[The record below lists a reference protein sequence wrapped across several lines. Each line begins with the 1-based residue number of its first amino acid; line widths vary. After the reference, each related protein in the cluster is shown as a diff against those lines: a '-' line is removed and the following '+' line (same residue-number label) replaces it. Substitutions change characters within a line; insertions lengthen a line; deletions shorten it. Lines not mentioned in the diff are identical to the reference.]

1 MKKKS
6 VLFALAAVCLPLA
19 LSAQK
24 EREITLNEA
33 IAMAR
38 IQSVDAAVALNELKT
53 AYWEFRTFRADLLP
67 EVNLTGTLPN
77 YNKSYSSYQNSDGS
91 YGFVRNNTLG
101 LTGDLSIDQNIWL
114 TGGKLSLTSSLD
126 YIKQLGAGGDRHF
139 MSVPVTLQLT
149 QPIFGV
155 NNIKW
160 NRRIE
165 PVRYAEAK
173 AAFITATEEV
183 TMRAITY
190 YFNLLLA
197 KENLG
202 TAKQNQTN
210 ADHLYEVAL
219 AKRKMGQISE
229 NELLQLKL
237 SALNAKAA
245 LTEAESDLNAKMFQ
259 LRAFLGV
266 GEDEVL
272 NPVLPEA
279 VDGPRMEYNQ
289 VLNKALERNSFAQNI
304 RRRQLEADY
313 EVATARG
320 NLRSVDL
327 FASVGYTGENRNFP
341 AVYRNL
347 QDNQIVQV
355 GVKIPILGRGK
366 VRVAKSNRDVV
377 LSKIRQEQ
385 INFNQDI
392 FLLVEHFN
400 NQAQQLDIAKEAD
413 AIAQQRYRTSI
424 ETFLIG
430 KINTLDLNDA
440 QNSKDEARQKHISE
454 LYYYWYYYY
463 QIRSLTLWDFRTNT
477 ELEADFDEII
487 RQ

>member
-1 MKKKS
+1 M
-6 VLFALAAVCLPLA
+6 
-19 LSAQK
+19 
-24 EREITLNEA
+24 
-33 IAMAR
+33 
-38 IQSVDAAVALNELKT
+38 
-53 AYWEFRTFRADLLP
+53 P

-155 NNIKW
+155 NHIKW

-197 KENLG
+197 EENLG
-202 TAKQNQTN
+202 TARQNLSN
-210 ADHLYEVAL
+210 ADHLYKVAL
-219 AKRKMGQISE
+219 AKREMGQISE

-237 SALNAKAA
+237 SALNAKAS

-266 GEDEVL
+266 GEDEIL
-272 NPVLPEA
+272 RPVVPES
-279 VDGPRMEYNQ
+279 VDCGKMEYNM
-289 VLNKALERNSFAQNI
+289 VLDNTIMNEYSNELMRQGWEINERYTEHDKSGEFNSI
-304 RRRQLEADY
+304 VY
-313 EVATARG
+313 
-320 NLRSVDL
+320 SK
-327 FASVGYTGENRNFP
+327 GEF
-341 AVYRNL
+341 
-347 QDNQIVQV
+347 
-355 GVKIPILGRGK
+355 ILGITVWK
-366 VRVAKSNRDVV
+366 
-377 LSKIRQEQ
+377 
-385 INFNQDI
+385 NQNKCRFSLI
-392 FLLVEHFN
+392 
-400 NQAQQLDIAKEAD
+400 KED
-413 AIAQQRYRTSI
+413 WIYKKG
-424 ETFLIG
+424 F
-430 KINTLDLNDA
+430 
-440 QNSKDEARQKHISE
+440 
-454 LYYYWYYYY
+454 
-463 QIRSLTLWDFRTNT
+463 
-477 ELEADFDEII
+477 
-487 RQ
+487 